1 MAHVNG
7 ATAHELSSPTP
18 VAAVVAGDNQA
29 LPMSPERLQNIR
41 QLLSEPFDAAEIK
54 WRVTATSTQQ
64 ARHGPQK
71 RGQLVAYADQR
82 AYTDRLNQVFG
93 EWGWTRSYE
102 VQVAQNFERR
112 APSDRTQTA
121 IAAKVVVVS
130 TVTIHG
136 LGSHTGVGEE
146 WADDQNAATRAE
158 AQAFKRACACFGLG
172 RYLYNLDQTWG
183 DLDQHNR
190 PLHAPN
196 LPDWALPAYARRQTG
211 PSRNRDAPRQP
222 RQSIV
227 QQETLAKVRELCGKV
242 GRGLS
247 LFVLKKY
254 AGVADPEKVGFA
266 KLTLVLD
273 KLTDISHG
281 VERLRRAAGVIGNT
295 RYSALCR
302 ELGLASEAIDDVPD
316 RETLKNLLARVE
328 AEASSGNGVGHGS
341 SSAIGIGHAR
351 GRLLQAARK
360 TADRS
365 RKRLADVIAEASQ
378 GKLSLEGLK
387 NLTDADVALV
397 TAATARISGGGGQ

>member
-1 MAHVNG
+1 
-7 ATAHELSSPTP
+7 L
-18 VAAVVAGDNQA
+18 
-29 LPMSPERLQNIR
+29 
-41 QLLSEPFDAAEIK
+41 
-54 WRVTATSTQQ
+54 
-64 ARHGPQK
+64 
-71 RGQLVAYADQR
+71 
-82 AYTDRLNQVFG
+82 
-93 EWGWTRSYE
+93 
-102 VQVAQNFERR
+102 
-112 APSDRTQTA
+112 
-121 IAAKVVVVS
+121 
-130 TVTIHG
+130 
-136 LGSHTGVGEE
+136 HT
-146 WADDQNAATRAE
+146 
-158 AQAFKRACACFGLG
+158 
-172 RYLYNLDQTWG
+172 
-183 DLDQHNR
+183 
-190 PLHAPN
+190 PN

-242 GRGLS
+242 GHSLS

-254 AGVADPEKVGFA
+254 AGVTDPGRIGFA
-266 KLTLVLD
+266 KLTLVFE

-328 AEASSGNGVGHGS
+328 GEASGGNGVGHGS

-365 RKRLADVIAEASQ
+365 RKRLADVLAEASQ

-397 TAATARISGGGGQ
+397 TAATARIGGGGGQ